1 MKLEINGSKSKVSRF
16 MIGRDL
22 TRLKERKYG
31 EALEK
36 VKSLKRL
43 GSYLPR
49 SRSLEDEVR

>member
-1 MKLEINGSKSKVSRF
+1 

-31 EALEK
+31 EALEE